1 MVKAIER
8 AKAHFKQLLDEP
20 IEIAVPESGTA
31 EEAKETLAKGI
42 PGWDELTKDQQTE
55 LAEIAVAQR
64 KQRQPVKVTLTR
76 KPEGGMSIGIAGKC
90 EAHGL
95 LKLQKTFAA
104 VSMDRST
111 GGDSLRQLRHD
122 GCVCCQ
128 RSG

>member
-1 MVKAIER
+1 MTAKNIKAKPARR
-8 AKAHFKQLLDEP
+8 AKVTGSKAPAKSNT

-42 PGWDELTKDQQTE
+42 PGWDEMTKEQQTE

-104 VSMDRST
+104 VSMDPGERP
-111 GGDSLRQLRHD
+111 RQ
-122 GCVCCQ
+122 
-128 RSG
+128 